1 MKKTHIAIPIP
12 CNENWDRM
20 LPEDKGRFCQLCA
33 KTVVDF
39 TNSSPEE
46 ITDYF
51 IKNKESKTCGR
62 FKKEQLNSIHIE
74 IPKNIIYQQT
84 SFKNVFMLA
93 LLISMGTTLFSCK
106 DHNNNVHPVDKIVL
120 VDDSLSSSNDS
131 LISPTNNLDTTN
143 HIEGLK
149 GTNKIQKPF
158 PILVG
163 VVEVDPTI
171 IEEEIMMGDVIQ
183 EPVEIDTEKIYN
195 ALQVDK
201 KPEFPGGET
210 KLNQYILENLSL
222 TEPVVPELMLV
233 QFIITTEGK
242 LEDIKVVRGKDKV
255 LKDKVISLFQ
265 NAPLWKPAELQGEKV
280 KVQMTYPIRIKSQ

>member
-1 MKKTHIAIPIP
+1 MKKINVTIPTP
-12 CNENWDRM
+12 CNENWDSM
-20 LPEDKGRFCQLCA
+20 LPEEKGRFCQSCA

-46 ITDYF
+46 IIDYF

-62 FKKEQLNSIHIE
+62 FKREQLKEIQIE
-74 IPKNIIYQQT
+74 IPINIIYQQT
-84 SFKNVFMLA
+84 SFRNVFMLA
-93 LLISMGTTLFSCK
+93 LFISMGTTLFSCK
-106 DHNNNVHPVDKIVL
+106 DYNNKTQPVSKIVL
-120 VDDSLSSSNDS
+120 IDDSLSLFKDS

-149 GTNKIQKPF
+149 GTNKIQKSF

-163 VVEVDPTI
+163 VVEVEPTI

-255 LKDKVISLFQ
+255 LKDKIINLFQ
-265 NAPLWKPAELQGEKV
+265 NASLWKPAELQGEKV
-280 KVQMTYPIRIKSQ
+280 KVQMIYPIRIKSQ

>member
-1 MKKTHIAIPIP
+1 MKKINITIPSP
-12 CNENWDRM
+12 CNENWDNM
-20 LPEDKGRFCQLCA
+20 LPEERGRFCLSCA
-33 KTVVDF
+33 KTVIDF
-39 TNSSPEE
+39 TANSTEE
-46 ITDYF
+46 INDYF
-51 IKNKESKTCGR
+51 LKNKGAKTCGR
-62 FKKEQLNSIHIE
+62 FKKEQLKEIQIE

-84 SFKNVFMLA
+84 SFRKVFMLA
-93 LLISMGTTLFSCK
+93 LFISMGTTLFSCK
-106 DHNNNVHPVDKIVL
+106 DHNNNTQPVSKIVL
-120 VDDSLSSSNDS
+120 IDDSLSLSNDS
-131 LISPTNNLDTTN
+131 LISPSNNLDTTK

-149 GTNKIQKPF
+149 VTNKIQKPF

-163 VVEVDPTI
+163 IVEVEPTI
-171 IEEEIMMGDVIQ
+171 IEQEIMMGDVIQ

-222 TEPVVPELMLV
+222 TEPVESELMLF
-233 QFIITTEGK
+233 QFVINTEGK

-255 LKDKVISLFQ
+255 LKDKVINLIQ

-280 KVQMTYPIRIKSQ
+280 KVKMTYPIRIKSQ

>member
-1 MKKTHIAIPIP
+1 MKKINVTIPTP
-12 CNENWDRM
+12 CNENWDSM
-20 LPEDKGRFCQLCA
+20 LPEEKGRFCQSCA

-46 ITDYF
+46 IIDYF

-62 FKKEQLNSIHIE
+62 FKREQLKEIQIE
-74 IPKNIIYQQT
+74 IPINIIYQQT
-84 SFKNVFMLA
+84 SFRNVFMLA
-93 LLISMGTTLFSCK
+93 LFISMGTTLFSCK
-106 DHNNNVHPVDKIVL
+106 DYNNKTQPVSKIVL
-120 VDDSLSSSNDS
+120 IDDSLSLFKDS

-143 HIEGLK
+143 HIEVLK
-149 GTNKIQKPF
+149 GTNKIQKSF

-163 VVEVDPTI
+163 VVEVEPTI

-255 LKDKVISLFQ
+255 LKDKIINLFQ
-265 NAPLWKPAELQGEKV
+265 NASLWKPAELQGEKV
-280 KVQMTYPIRIKSQ
+280 KVQMIYPIRIKSQ